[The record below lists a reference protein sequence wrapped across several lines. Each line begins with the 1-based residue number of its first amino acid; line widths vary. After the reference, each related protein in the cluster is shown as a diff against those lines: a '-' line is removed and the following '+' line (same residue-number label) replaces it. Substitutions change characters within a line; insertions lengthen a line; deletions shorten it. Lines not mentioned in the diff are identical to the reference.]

1 MNIVQ
6 VFCDFCNLLQS
17 RTRVTSEDTI
27 RYYWFA
33 AMLQNDADYDLNNY
47 SLEYPY
53 FLTEKIFKKDEKG
66 NITKKELD
74 FLYNNGNECYCIE
87 IKFHR
92 NPDPNSTYAHPDAA
106 GSLFNDLI
114 RLSIFQPGK
123 AYERSSEK
131 VMILPKA
138 TRRFLLYVTDDEMNQ
153 YFTDSSRSQKCYL
166 DGYRQLLREFY
177 QLNEGGIWTPS
188 FIEPIPD
195 TFKSSVLYAMSDNF
209 RMSNIPKVQLICSSD
224 DLNVNS
230 NSIKG
235 QSKENRHCYV
245 RLYEI
250 IM

>member
-1 MNIVQ
+1 MNIEQ
-6 VFCDFCNLLQS
+6 VFCDFCNSLQS
-17 RTRVTSEDTI
+17 RTSVTSEDTI

-33 AMLQNDADYDLNNY
+33 AMMKNDKKLNLNDY

-53 FLTEKIFKKDEKG
+53 HLSEKIFKKKG
-66 NITKKELD
+66 KRNITKKELD
-74 FLYNNGNECYCIE
+74 FLYNNGDECYCIE
-87 IKFHR
+87 VKFHR
-92 NPDPNSTYAHPDAA
+92 NPDPKSTYAHPDAA

-114 RLSIFQPGK
+114 RLSVFQPGK
-123 AYERSSEK
+123 AYEKASEK
-131 VMILPKA
+131 VMILPKT

-166 DGYRQLLREFY
+166 DGYRKLLRGFY
-177 QLNEGGIWTPS
+177 QLSEGEIWTPS
-188 FIEPIPD
+188 FKEPIPD
-195 TFKSSVLYAMSDNF
+195 TFKSSVLYAMADNF
-209 RMSNIPKVQLICSSD
+209 RLSNIPKVQLVCSSD

-235 QSKENRHCYV
+235 QSKVNRHCYV

>member
-1 MNIVQ
+1 M
-6 VFCDFCNLLQS
+6 
-17 RTRVTSEDTI
+17 T
-27 RYYWFA
+27 
-33 AMLQNDADYDLNNY
+33 
-47 SLEYPY
+47 
-53 FLTEKIFKKDEKG
+53 KKKKKKDEKG

-74 FLYNNGNECYCIE
+74 FLYKNGNECYCIE

-106 GSLFNDLI
+106 GSLFNDII
-114 RLSIFQPGK
+114 RLSVFQPGK
-123 AYERSSEK
+123 AYEKSSEE
-131 VMILPKA
+131 VMALPKA

-195 TFKSSVLYAMSDNF
+195 TFKSSVLYAMSGNF
-209 RMSNIPKVQLICSSD
+209 RLSNIPKVKLVCSSD